1 MLTTFA
7 ISYTK
12 ISSGY
17 MGQLIE
23 WPEVISEEETLEWCR
38 QSVQDAWQEM
48 ILAYQQQS
56 KVIPSGQSLIKY
68 IPAIA
73 YFWVI

>member
-1 MLTTFA
+1 
-7 ISYTK
+7 
-12 ISSGY
+12 

-23 WPEVISEEETLEWCR
+23 WAEVISEAVTLELCR

-68 IPAIA
+68 IPVIA